1 MHAKAKFNWLF
12 NLDHDI
18 TFCIH
23 WLCPPCELYVA
34 EMELSRRDHSRIHI
48 RAAQQIRVVASCVS
62 VFPRHLRNSLIK
74 KRMFLTD
81 YWQIVE
87 LVTMVMRPSP
97 QVWSTC

>member
-81 YWQIVE
+81 Y
-87 LVTMVMRPSP
+87 
-97 QVWSTC
+97 